1 MSPYGVNG
9 PGLEPRA
16 EALPMSPLARL
27 GHEQI
32 AQLRA
37 EARAERLAAPP
48 PEVTDPM
55 NATHIDVS
63 VPAFGGSVRLRS
75 ASGGLEALWIDV
87 RDESGATVAY
97 DRATGRHL
105 AAAVRLTP
113 NDARALAALLNRYA
127 DTHAETS
134 DD

>member
-1 MSPYGVNG
+1 MSVRH
-9 PGLEPRA
+9 LERPPVYDDINP
-16 EALPMSPLARL
+16 LPMSPLAQFA
-27 GHEQI
+27 HEQI
-32 AQLRA
+32 AQIRA

-48 PEVTDPM
+48 EIADPM
-55 NATHIDVS
+55 NATHIDVI

-75 ASGGLEALWIDV
+75 ASGGLESLWIDV
-87 RDESGATVAY
+87 RDEAGRKVAFDDAT
-97 DRATGRHL
+97 RTWM

-113 NDARALAALLNRYA
+113 SGARALAALLNRYA

>member
-1 MSPYGVNG
+1 MSPYGVSG
-9 PGLEPRA
+9 PGMEPRA
-16 EALPMSPLARL
+16 ETLPMSPLARL

-48 PEVTDPM
+48 PPPDPM
-55 NATHIDVS
+55 AATHIDVS

-127 DTHAETS
+127 DTHAET
-134 DD
+134 DG

>member
-1 MSPYGVNG
+1 MSYTR
-9 PGLEPRA
+9 EEMDAAARFEA
-16 EALPMSPLARL
+16 EASRGLRCRCIN
-27 GHEQI
+27 GHHPGHTHSE
-32 AQLRA
+32 
-37 EARAERLAAPP
+37 P
-48 PEVTDPM
+48 DPM
-55 NATHIDVS
+55 NAAHIDVS

-87 RDESGATVAY
+87 RDGNGATVAY

-113 NDARALAALLNRYA
+113 SDARALAALLNRYA

>member
-1 MSPYGVNG
+1 MSG
-9 PGLEPRA
+9 PGMEPRA

-37 EARAERLAAPP
+37 ESRAERLAAP

-63 VPAFGGSVRLRS
+63 VTAFGGSVRLRS

-87 RDESGATVAY
+87 RDPDGATVAY

-113 NDARALAALLNRYA
+113 NDARALADLLNRYA

>member
-1 MSPYGVNG
+1 MLTVDDILRIHEVDAAFAS
-9 PGLEPRA
+9 A
-16 EALPMSPLARL
+16 ELCSC
-27 GHEQI
+27 
-32 AQLRA
+32 
-37 EARAERLAAPP
+37 AAHA
-48 PEVTDPM
+48 DPM
-55 NATHIDVS
+55 AASHVDVS

-87 RDESGATVAY
+87 RDESGATVAL

-127 DTHAETS
+127 DTHAET
-134 DD
+134 DG

>member
-1 MSPYGVNG
+1 VSIRH
-9 PGLEPRA
+9 LERPPTYDDINP
-16 EALPMSPLARL
+16 LPMSPLAQFA
-27 GHEQI
+27 HEQI
-32 AQLRA
+32 AQIRA

-48 PEVTDPM
+48 EIADPM
-55 NATHIDVS
+55 NATHIDVN

-75 ASGGLEALWIDV
+75 ASGGLESLWIDV
-87 RDESGATVAY
+87 RDDNGANVAF

-113 NDARALAALLNRYA
+113 SDASALAALLNRYA